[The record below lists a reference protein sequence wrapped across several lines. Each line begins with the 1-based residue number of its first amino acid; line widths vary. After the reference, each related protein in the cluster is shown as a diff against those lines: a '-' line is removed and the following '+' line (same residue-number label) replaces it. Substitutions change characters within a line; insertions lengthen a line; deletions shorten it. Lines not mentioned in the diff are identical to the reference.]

1 HGITRFAY
9 SSGRNRLSPEQ
20 PKAFGVLARFN
31 FVGRSLADFMLPG
44 RNKEWVLAVASGV
57 ASELGM
63 KVEMTSM
70 IQLKARRG
78 SIWWTGTRNFVVTDQ
93 IVLGGA
99 SVHIEAWVGGLA
111 ALSGDQ
117 SGIIRLIPRRGSGRC
132 VSRIMSA

>member
-1 HGITRFAY
+1 MGSSGFAY
-9 SSGRNRLSPEQ
+9 SSGRNRLSPER
-20 PKAFGVLARFN
+20 PKAFGVFARFN

-78 SIWWTGTRNFVVTDQ
+78 SIWWTGTRNFVVTAQD
-93 IVLGGA
+93 VLGGA
-99 SVHIEAWVGGLA
+99 S
-111 ALSGDQ
+111 DQ
-117 SGIIRLIPRRGSGRC
+117 LGEWAG
-132 VSRIMSA
+132 VS